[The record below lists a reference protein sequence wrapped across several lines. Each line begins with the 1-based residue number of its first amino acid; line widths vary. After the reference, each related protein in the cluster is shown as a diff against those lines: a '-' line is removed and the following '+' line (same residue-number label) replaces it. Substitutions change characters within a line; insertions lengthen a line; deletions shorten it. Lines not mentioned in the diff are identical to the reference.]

1 MNKSRKFKI
10 VICVITLAAS
20 AGLMWIHFMD
30 RSPTLFT
37 MSILIFIW
45 TLTDLINERNKLLC
59 LEYLKRKKL

>member
-30 RSPTLFT
+30 RSPVLFT

-45 TLTDLINERNKLLC
+45 TLTDLINEK
-59 LEYLKRKKL
+59 YK